1 MTERPNKTAIFLV
14 TQALHELES
23 QETGKKRK
31 GKAPQLENY
40 LKKEVKTRGDRSSG
54 GVDWYRY
61 RQVLKSKL
69 LPFVKELDAAGR
81 DPLVIEDGA
90 ASHKSKWN
98 KKLYDQWGLHKLMD
112 WPPRSPDLNPIEQA
126 WWWCRRWIGK
136 QKEIPLNREGM
147 NAL

>member
-1 MTERPNKTAIFLV
+1 MTERPNKTVIFLV

-69 LPFVKELDAAGR
+69 FSFVKELNTAER
-81 DPLVIEDGA
+81 DPLVIEDEA
-90 ASHKSKWN
+90 ASHKSK
-98 KKLYDQWGLHKLMD
+98 
-112 WPPRSPDLNPIEQA
+112 
-126 WWWCRRWIGK
+126 
-136 QKEIPLNREGM
+136 
-147 NAL
+147 